1 MSIASLKILIITESL
16 DVNANSAAKGRLAF
30 INSFKLAGFNP
41 DVYHYT
47 QKKISIDGVK
57 CTSIY
62 ESKFNT
68 IYLLSRMHRLSLRW
82 LKVDIGKVTNALF
95 GFSFG
100 FFNDRNSIYK
110 TIKKV
115 DIEQYNMVWTFSQG
129 SSFRSH
135 AALLKIPK
143 WHHKWYAFVHDPY
156 PHHLYPRPYNFIE
169 YGYKKK
175 RYFFMDIT
183 KKAHKIVFPSLLL
196 KEWMESYYIDVKE
209 KSIILPHPLV
219 TTKSNQN
226 QLPEYF
232 DGKKFN
238 ILHAGNLLNLRD
250 PFPMIEAFQQFL
262 NIKPEAKND
271 SALLFI
277 GKKSIFQ
284 DYLKLKQQ
292 SIAQLYVSDDYESF
306 SWVYAM
312 QQHTSVNVILEAK
325 SEISPFLPGKFPH
338 CVAANKP
345 ILLIG
350 PHYSECKRLLGDD
363 YPYLFDFDDIEKL
376 TKALVELYEI
386 WRQDANNLKL
396 NRPDLLHYLSEDY
409 VKDVLLSEVKKENV

>member
-1 MSIASLKILIITESL
+1 MSKAPLKILIITESL

-30 INSFKLAGFNP
+30 INSFNTAGFSP
-41 DVYHYT
+41 EVYHYT
-47 QKKISIDGVK
+47 QKEISIIGVK
-57 CTSIY
+57 CTPIY

-68 IYLLSRMHRLSLRW
+68 MYLFGRLHRLLLRW
-82 LKVDIGKVTNALF
+82 LKIDIGNITNVFF

-110 TIKKV
+110 AIKKV
-115 DIEQYNMVWTFSQG
+115 DIEQYSMVWTFSQG

-135 AALLKIPK
+135 AALLKLTK
-143 WHHKWYAFVHDPY
+143 WHHMWYAFVHDPY

-183 KKAHKIVFPSLLL
+183 KKAHKIVFPSLHL
-196 KEWMESYYIDVKE
+196 KEWMESYYNDVKE

-219 TTKSNQN
+219 GTKSNIDN
-226 QLPEYF
+226 LPDYF
-232 DGKKFN
+232 DSNKFN

-250 PFPMIEAFQQFL
+250 PFPLVEAYQQFL
-262 NIKPEAKND
+262 DMKPEAKND

-284 DYLKLKQQ
+284 DYLKRKKEN
-292 SIAQLYVSDDYESF
+292 IAQLYVSADYEDF
-306 SWVYAM
+306 NKVYAM
-312 QQHTSVNVILEAK
+312 QQHTSINVILEAK

-350 PHYSECKRLLGDD
+350 PHYSECKRLLGND

-376 TKALVELYEI
+376 TKAILDLYEI
-386 WRQDANNLKL
+386 WKQNSNDLKL
-396 NRPDLLHYLSEDY
+396 NRPDLVHYLSVDY
-409 VKDVLLSEVKKENV
+409 CKEILLNEV